1 MGFDISVLIDQMK
14 IIATLML
21 IGFIWK
27 RSRLFN
33 DDLVNSLSAI
43 LAKLILP
50 LMLTTV
56 IGSVS
61 KTELTQVIK
70 IFLAT
75 LIFYTTIIVL
85 SKVITHFGKADPAIK
100 RMDVLLQCFGNSGF
114 VGVPLIISIFGD
126 KAGIVA
132 AAYTLVDASV
142 YWLVGPNLLS
152 KSKKLDFKKLVTPLT
167 ISILLGFVIVLLP
180 IDLSENIVWA
190 TAKNVGGT
198 AKYFASIYIGMAVA
212 RMDMTRLKNN
222 LRSVFAAPMKLV
234 IVPLLAYFIIGK
246 TGFLSGDVLTM
257 FIILCASPTGMMV
270 PVIAE
275 VAGESTGEYAS
286 VGVIIST
293 VLCLVSLPFMM
304 WMISML

>member
-1 MGFDISVLIDQMK
+1 M
-14 IIATLML
+14 
-21 IGFIWK
+21 
-27 RSRLFN
+27 
-33 DDLVNSLSAI
+33 
-43 LAKLILP
+43 
-50 LMLTTV
+50 
-56 IGSVS
+56 
-61 KTELTQVIK
+61 
-70 IFLAT
+70 AT

-167 ISILLGFVIVLLP
+167 ISILLGFVMVLLP

-222 LRSVFAAPMKLV
+222 LRSVFAVPMKLV